1 MTATTMMRVSPATRE
16 RVMKIAAE
24 DYGGVT
30 ADEALQLLADEHWER
45 QALAAME
52 RFRREDPA
60 GYADYMAELGEVE
73 ALDAAPLDPW
83 ESEAAA

>member
-1 MTATTMMRVSPATRE
+1 
-16 RVMKIAAE
+16 MKSSGIT
-24 DYGGVT
+24 DKYCGVT

-60 GYADYMAELGEVE
+60 GDAEYMAELGEVD
-73 ALDAAPLDPW
+73 ALGAAPLDSW
-83 ESEAAA
+83 EGEAAA